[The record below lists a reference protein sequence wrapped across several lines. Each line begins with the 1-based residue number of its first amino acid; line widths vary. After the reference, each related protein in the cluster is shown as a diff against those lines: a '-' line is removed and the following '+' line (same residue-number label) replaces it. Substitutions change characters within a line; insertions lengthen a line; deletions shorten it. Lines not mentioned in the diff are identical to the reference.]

1 MLQPNLSKP
10 RTIYGHLRTWM
21 VSPSHL
27 RKKRRPSRR
36 FTLKLNKQ
44 AYFLGLHRLSRLL
57 VHLPRRNLNLKAID
71 IPLPITIFTRE
82 SESRL
87 SKESGFYSGPPSDLA
102 SSTSPESLRSFVKI
116 RKLAQEADE
125 KTLDEKLAII
135 AGQRKSD
142 TLGSVASRESYSSGK
157 SDDTIIN
164 LVFGSPETSSIETTI
179 FQTDGTVTTGGVYRL
194 EHRDENL
201 KL

>member
-1 MLQPNLSKP
+1 VLQPNLSKP

-21 VSPSHL
+21 VSPSYL
-27 RKKRRPSRR
+27 RKKRRSSRR
-36 FTLKLNKQ
+36 FTLKLNKK
-44 AYFLGLHRLSRLL
+44 AYILGLHRLSRLL

-71 IPLPITIFTRE
+71 IPITIFTRE

-179 FQTDGTVTTGGVYRL
+179 FQPDGTVTTGGMYRL